1 MGKGAYMEQDTR
13 RNDGMVSSLG
23 PFSPEP
29 FKPFNAHKARKGLK
43 GQQGFTLVE
52 ILVAIT
58 LMLLGVFAV
67 LGMQTVALQSNSIA
81 NQLSVATSLASEAL
95 EDISSSRWSSTGAAI
110 TNGTTTLT
118 FGTSSTYTTYS
129 TNQSV
134 GLFTITCTPTLDS
147 PISGIVQLDVT
158 ATYSYKGNTKRVTMT
173 GYKRIV

>member
-1 MGKGAYMEQDTR
+1 MEQDTQK
-13 RNDGMVSSLG
+13 NNEMVSSPG
-23 PFSPEP
+23 PFYPGSLKP
-29 FKPFNAHKARKGLK
+29 FKTHRTRKGL